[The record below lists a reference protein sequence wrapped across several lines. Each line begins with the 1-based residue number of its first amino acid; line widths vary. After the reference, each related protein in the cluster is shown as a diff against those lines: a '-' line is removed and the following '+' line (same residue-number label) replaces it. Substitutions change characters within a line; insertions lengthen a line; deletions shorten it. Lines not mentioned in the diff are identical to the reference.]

1 MSHQGPII
9 LLSAPTPPS
18 LTAALSDAKLFPVI
32 DATWSDVTQA
42 VERLQPAAV
51 VVSGGYDDRALAA
64 LAKQIAGKQP
74 YVPLIVTDPAGPLPD
89 SAISFASPDGK
100 FDRLV
105 PRLNAALRVRTL
117 HATVLRRLAADPEL
131 RNSLLQ
137 TDPLDEATVLLI
149 GRGSGYPALSV
160 ALGERVGVVGTLS
173 IEGAAKHLNARDL
186 DGIILGEGFSP
197 RVVDAFLTVLSE
209 DARFRNFPIL
219 VTVPGVTAVY
229 DLPNLE
235 LASGDPLRAVD
246 EALPLIRQHAF
257 EARLGRT
264 LQSIDAGG
272 LLDPRTGL
280 LTMSA
285 FDRDFATAVYHS
297 QDRGSGLSVAKFAFD
312 QNDDRVL
319 LDAAR
324 IVSRLMRKMDFG
336 TLHDDGSIVVVFA
349 ETDLRN
355 AHAIARRLSSV
366 MRQTSHSTRRESRID
381 PTVSVA
387 TLLPNDSARSV
398 LGRLSQD
405 GQRAAS

>member
-9 LLSAPTPPS
+9 LVSSPTPAA
-18 LTAALSDAKLFPVI
+18 LTAALSDANLFPVI
-32 DATWSDVTQA
+32 DAAWSEVAEA

-51 VVSGGYDDRALAA
+51 VVSGDYEERAMAA
-64 LAKQIAGKQP
+64 LAGQISAKQP
-74 YVPLIVTDPAGPLPD
+74 YIPLIVTDPSGPLPRN
-89 SAISFASPDGK
+89 AISFASLEGQ

-105 PRLNAALRVRTL
+105 PRLRAALRVRTL
-117 HATVLRRLAADPEL
+117 HATVLRRIAADPEL
-131 RNSLLQ
+131 RGSLAR

-160 ALGERVGVVGTLS
+160 ALGERLGVVGTLS
-173 IEGAAKHLNARDL
+173 IEGAARHLNARDL
-186 DGIILGEGFSP
+186 NGIILGEGFSP

-219 VTVPGVTAVY
+219 VTVPGVTAGY

-246 EALPLIRQHAF
+246 DALPLIRQHAF

-280 LTMSA
+280 LTVAA

-297 QDRGSGLSVAKFAFD
+297 HDRGSGLSVAKFAFD

-319 LDAAR
+319 MDAAR

-336 TLHDDGSIVVVFA
+336 TLQDDGSIIVVFA

-366 MRQTSHSTRRESRID
+366 MRQTSHSARRESRID
-381 PTVSVA
+381 PTVTVA
-387 TLLPNDSARSV
+387 TLLPNDSARAV

-405 GQRAAS
+405 GRRAAS